1 MLEDEINVLPPLG
14 RVKKMK
20 MRRQINRLSGLK
32 KATAEKIL
40 SEVIFSQKN

>member
-20 MRRQINRLSGLK
+20 MRNKMRRNLIGFQG
-32 KATAEKIL
+32 
-40 SEVIFSQKN
+40 